1 MDIVAI
7 TALGRSIEEEAPA
20 LAGDLGLTAYETGIM
35 LRGAMPIVVLRSD
48 DRSRAIGLLERLRGR
63 GHQAIA
69 VDTNAIVASEQMF
82 HPKRFVLDGADLV
95 ATGEGTGTE
104 QRLVG
109 GSVFAFIRAVHA
121 TRVEDTVTKTT
132 RQFSAARAALTSGL
146 MTTTTKSV
154 DSVRVTQEREP
165 VVYAF
170 RNDGEPWLFRSTAL
184 RFDGLGP
191 RMQRSKSE
199 NFEVLLQRLRE
210 TSPQAPYDARLL
222 AVRAVASTVV
232 MSSSSHLSSSSSG
245 TMDLLAHVVAISLR
259 RGAYR

>member
-1 MDIVAI
+1 MDVVAI
-7 TALGRSIEEEAPA
+7 TALGRSIEEEANA
-20 LAGDLGLTAYETGIM
+20 LASDLGITAYETGIM
-35 LRGAMPIVVLRSD
+35 LRGAMPVVVLRSD
-48 DRSRAIGLLERLRGR
+48 DRSRALGLLEWLRGR

-82 HPKRFVLDGADLV
+82 HPKRFVLDGADMV
-95 ATGEGTGTE
+95 ATGDGAE
-104 QRLVG
+104 QRLVA
-109 GSVFAFIRAVHA
+109 GSVFALVRAVHA

-146 MTTTTKSV
+146 MSTTTKSV
-154 DSVRVTQEREP
+154 DSIRVTQEREP

-170 RNDGEPWLFRSTAL
+170 RIDGEPWLFRSTAL
-184 RFDGLGP
+184 RYDGLGA

-199 NFEVLLQRLRE
+199 NFEVLVQVLRE

-222 AVRAVASTVV
+222 AVRAAASTVV
-232 MSSSSHLSSSSSG
+232 TSSSNHLSASSSG